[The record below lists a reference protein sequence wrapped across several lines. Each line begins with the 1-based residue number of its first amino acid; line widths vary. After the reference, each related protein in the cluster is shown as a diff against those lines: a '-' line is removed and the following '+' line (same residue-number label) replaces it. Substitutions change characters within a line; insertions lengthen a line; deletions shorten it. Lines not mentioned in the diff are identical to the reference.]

1 MFIPSLNLTTSK
13 NLYLFDTKDEILTQ
27 IYLNNT
33 ILLFIIR
40 KIKKPQQ
47 HSNHCGF
54 DNTNQTTEYYSTKT
68 TLMQTNYITLSIN
81 INLTVSR

>member
-1 MFIPSLNLTTSK
+1 MFIPSIEINTSI
-13 NLYLFDTKDEILTQ
+13 NLYLFDAKDEILTQ
-27 IYLNNT
+27 IYLNNA
-33 ILLFIIR
+33 ILLLIIR
-40 KIKKPQQ
+40 NLKKPQQ
-47 HSNHCGF
+47 YNNHCGF

>member
-1 MFIPSLNLTTSK
+1 MFIPSIEINTSI

-33 ILLFIIR
+33 ILLFISC
-40 KIKKPQQ
+40 KLKKPQQ
-47 HSNHCGF
+47 YSNHCGF

>member
-1 MFIPSLNLTTSK
+1 MFIPSIEINTSI
-13 NLYLFDTKDEILTQ
+13 NLYLFDAKDEILTQ
-27 IYLNNT
+27 IYLNNA
-33 ILLFIIR
+33 ILLLIIR
-40 KIKKPQQ
+40 KLKKPQQ
-47 HSNHCGF
+47 YSNHCGF